1 MSEAELR
8 AMVRDLLRETL
19 GKAASKHS
27 PATLTQA
34 TEAIRISSDADLMA
48 FVHRLI
54 QMLDDPRTGQAVR
67 AGSLKFTLAGVPA
80 TAVTNPH
87 GLTSITTT
95 SPNAVLEGTV
105 TEARVNK
112 LAGSGTLV
120 LAPGAVMTPLAK
132 DRARALGLKIERK
145 R

>member
-19 GKAASKHS
+19 GKAAGKHS

-34 TEAIRISSDADLMA
+34 TEAIRIANDADLMD
-48 FVHRLI
+48 FVQRLI
-54 QMLDDPRTGQAVR
+54 QMLDDPRTGQAIR
-67 AGSLKFTLAGVPA
+67 AGSLKFTLAGVSA
-80 TAVTNPH
+80 TAVTTSH
-87 GLTSITTT
+87 GSTPITST
-95 SPNAVLEGTV
+95 SSNAVLEGTV

>member
-19 GKAASKHS
+19 GKAAGKHS
-27 PATLTQA
+27 PGTLTQA

-48 FVHRLI
+48 FVQRLI
-54 QMLDDPRTGQAVR
+54 QMLDDPRTGQAIR
-67 AGSLKFTLAGVPA
+67 AGSLKFALAGVPA
-80 TAVTNPH
+80 TAVTTSH
-87 GLTSITTT
+87 GSTPTT
-95 SPNAVLEGTV
+95 STSSNAVLEGTV

-112 LAGSGTLV
+112 LARSGTLV